1 MTSAEIK
8 KLRESEQETV
18 ATLRGVYDE
27 TPTIDLVWLQHCLVL
42 LIESRK
48 TPALLQ
54 PKKAI
59 AA

>member
-8 KLRESEQETV
+8 VLRQQEQDQVAVLREVYKDAPTV
-18 ATLRGVYDE
+18 
-27 TPTIDLVWLQHCLVL
+27 DLVWLQHCLVL

-54 PKKAI
+54 AKKVN
-59 AA
+59 

>member
-8 KLRESEQETV
+8 KLREREQETV
-18 ATLRGVYDE
+18 DTLRRVYADA
-27 TPTIDLVWLQHCLVL
+27 PTIDLVWLQHCLVL

-54 PKKAI
+54 AKKVN
-59 AA
+59 